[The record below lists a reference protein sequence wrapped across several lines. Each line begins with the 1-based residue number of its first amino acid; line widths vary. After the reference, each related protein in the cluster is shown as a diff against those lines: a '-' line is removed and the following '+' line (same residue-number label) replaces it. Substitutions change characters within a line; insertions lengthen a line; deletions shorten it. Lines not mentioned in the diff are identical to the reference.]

1 MAQPDFV
8 AAPMRVSAPK
18 PKMNVYF
25 TMLILSLVCMLLA
38 CLFMYLEVR
47 RFGGFG
53 TVPQRIAAV
62 TQREALLGHRGHRD
76 HRIDHFGSSS
86 ESSVSSVA

>member
-1 MAQPDFV
+1 MAQPDFA

-53 TVPQRIAAV
+53 TVPQRIASVEHA
-62 TQREALLGHRGHRD
+62 APLLLAIEHT
-76 HRIDHFGSSS
+76 
-86 ESSVSSVA
+86 EKAQ

>member
-1 MAQPDFV
+1 MAQPDFA

-53 TVPQRIAAV
+53 TVPQRIAALEQAESILLATEHSEV
-62 TQREALLGHRGHRD
+62 TERT
-76 HRIDHFGSSS
+76 
-86 ESSVSSVA
+86 

>member
-1 MAQPDFV
+1 
-8 AAPMRVSAPK
+8 MRVSAPK

-53 TVPQRIAAV
+53 TVPQRIASVERDGAI
-62 TQREALLGHRGHRD
+62 ALGAKNIHHGGHGGHREKTA
-76 HRIDHFGSSS
+76 STS
-86 ESSVSSVA
+86 